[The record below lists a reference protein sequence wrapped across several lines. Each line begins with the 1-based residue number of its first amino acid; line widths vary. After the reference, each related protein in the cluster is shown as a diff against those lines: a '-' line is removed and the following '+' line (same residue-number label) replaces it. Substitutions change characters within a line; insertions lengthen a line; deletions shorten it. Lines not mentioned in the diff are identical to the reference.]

1 MKKRL
6 IAIIVCLSILV
17 VTIIGII
24 LGFNRIKNIEV
35 KSNKIQVVTTLFPQ
49 YDFARNILG
58 DKGSVSLLLP
68 SGTETHSY
76 EPTPLDI
83 IQINKSDIFIYTGD
97 NMEPWA
103 ATIAESIDSDTAILD
118 ASKNINLVD
127 KHDIEQYEKIS
138 FEEEHNH
145 EEEHE
150 HSADP
155 HVWLN
160 LDNAVI
166 MIENIKNQIIEL
178 DKENAEYYEKNA
190 NEYIKEIK
198 ELSKQFDEIS
208 KKLENKTIVFA
219 GPFAYSYF
227 IDRYKIN
234 YISAYESCGEDVE
247 PSVSKIKEIIT
258 YIKANQINTIYYKEL
273 SNGNVASMIATDTN
287 TEMKV
292 FNTLANPDKASFDK
306 GETYISIM
314 KENLEALK
322 SLIEK

>member
-6 IAIIVCLSILV
+6 IAIIVCLLILV

-24 LGFNRIKNIEV
+24 IGFNRIKNIEI
-35 KSNKIQVVTTLFPQ
+35 KNDEIQIVTTLFPQ
-49 YDFARNILG
+49 YDFARKILG
-58 DKGSVSLLLP
+58 DKGKVSLLLP

-83 IQINKSDIFIYTGD
+83 MQINKSDIFIYTGD

-103 ATIAESIDSDTAILD
+103 ATIAESIDSNTVILD
-118 ASKNINLVD
+118 VSKNITLVD
-127 KHDIEQYEKIS
+127 KHDIEEYEKIT
-138 FEEEHNH
+138 FKEEHNH
-145 EEEHE
+145 EEEHN

-155 HVWLN
+155 HIWLN

-166 MIENIKNQIIEL
+166 MIENIKNEIIAL
-178 DKENAEYYEKNA
+178 DKNNEEYYEKNA
-190 NEYIKEIK
+190 SAYIKEIK
-198 ELSKQFDEIS
+198 ELSKQFDQVS
-208 KKLENKTIVFA
+208 KELADKTIVFA

-234 YISAYESCGEDVE
+234 YVSAYESCGEDVE

-258 YIKANQINTIYYKEL
+258 YIKDNQINTIYYKEL
-273 SNGNVASMIATDTN
+273 SNGNVASMIAADTSA
-287 TEMKV
+287 EMKI
-292 FNTLANPDKASFDK
+292 FNTLANPDKASFDS

-322 SLIEK
+322 SLIKK

>member
-6 IAIIVCLSILV
+6 IAIIVCLLILV

-24 LGFNRIKNIEV
+24 IGFNRIKNIEI
-35 KSNKIQVVTTLFPQ
+35 KNDEIQIVTTLFPQ
-49 YDFARNILG
+49 YDFARKILG
-58 DKGSVSLLLP
+58 DKGKVSLLLP

-83 IQINKSDIFIYTGD
+83 MQINKSDIFIYTGD

-103 ATIAESIDSDTAILD
+103 ATIAESIDSNTVILD
-118 ASKNINLVD
+118 VSKNITLVD
-127 KHDIEQYEKIS
+127 KHDIEEYEKIT
-138 FEEEHNH
+138 FKEEHNH
-145 EEEHE
+145 EEEHN

-155 HVWLN
+155 HIWLN

-166 MIENIKNQIIEL
+166 MIENIKNEIIAL
-178 DKENAEYYEKNA
+178 DKNNEEYYEKNA
-190 NEYIKEIK
+190 SAYIKEIK
-198 ELSKQFDEIS
+198 ELSKQFDQVS
-208 KKLENKTIVFA
+208 KELADKTIVFA

-234 YISAYESCGEDVE
+234 YVSAYESCGEDVE

-258 YIKANQINTIYYKEL
+258 YIKDNQINTIYYKEL
-273 SNGNVASMIATDTN
+273 SNGNVASMIAADTSA
-287 TEMKV
+287 EMKI
-292 FNTLANPDKASFDK
+292 FNTLANPDKASFDR

-322 SLIEK
+322 SLIKK